1 MCRFKSGIIF
11 KNRCVVAQ
19 GYVNGIIH
27 ISDETSLRI
36 EKHKNS
42 GDADV

>member
-1 MCRFKSGIIF
+1 MCRFKSGIIL

-19 GYVNGIIH
+19 GSNDSH
-27 ISDETSLRI
+27 TDLLESLNI
-36 EKHKNS
+36 EDIRENS